1 MVASGA
7 SQQDIDNID
16 IKINAAQ
23 DEAIKAHSDVVKATR
38 ETKNQMHKDITKI
51 KIDEIDQTTGQR
63 KIFTPKA
70 EDNADIAKLYADYN
84 SMLKSHVDALSGDQA
99 LYKTAQTVLSEV
111 SKQPTEDA
119 QKAMFRQII
128 ENQKDNLGNDYD
140 FIGKVKVEAARVTE
154 KMNQEGEAARKQQ
167 EGKK

>member
-1 MVASGA
+1 
-7 SQQDIDNID
+7 
-16 IKINAAQ
+16 
-23 DEAIKAHSDVVKATR
+23 
-38 ETKNQMHKDITKI
+38 
-51 KIDEIDQTTGQR
+51 
-63 KIFTPKA
+63 
-70 EDNADIAKLYADYN
+70 
-84 SMLKSHVDALSGDQA
+84 MLKSHVDALSGDQA

-128 ENQKDNLGNDYD
+128 ENEFDVNGQRYNFDIDD
-140 FIGKVKVEAARVTE
+140 VKVEAARVTE

>member
-1 MVASGA
+1 MRNNSCITCHA
-7 SQQDIDNID
+7 
-16 IKINAAQ
+16 
-23 DEAIKAHSDVVKATR
+23 
-38 ETKNQMHKDITKI
+38 KNGITKI
-51 KIDEIDQTTGQR
+51 KIDEIDQTTGKR
-63 KIFTPKA
+63 KIFAPKA
-70 EDNADIAKLYADYN
+70 EDNAVIAQLYADYN

>member
-1 MVASGA
+1 
-7 SQQDIDNID
+7 
-16 IKINAAQ
+16 
-23 DEAIKAHSDVVKATR
+23 
-38 ETKNQMHKDITKI
+38 
-51 KIDEIDQTTGQR
+51 
-63 KIFTPKA
+63 
-70 EDNADIAKLYADYN
+70 
-84 SMLKSHVDALSGDQA
+84 MLKSHVDALSGDQA